1 MENSLSE
8 WLLLCFGALLG
19 TAVGFHIGKSLAPEV
34 QAPPQIIREVAT
46 PKTAP
51 PSECDHTDKGFHC
64 VRYLSAQSA
73 NAIYF
78 DIPNLQFDIGKNQ
91 LILLKGVFVPQA
103 DSKRE
108 CERIKGILA
117 KKMVESVL
125 GKATRIHLV
134 EVSHEKEQL
143 AAKVQFDGVVLQ
155 DLLIGKGLAAR
166 TGKNKKPDWCRLQ

>member
-1 MENSLSE
+1 M
-8 WLLLCFGALLG
+8 G